1 MTLKQVIESIQAEND
16 QPGTIDLGSN
26 ERKID
31 NTADFNTEEDMVS
44 ELGPDVFLL
53 NTVSTELV
61 SQYPEAT
68 TPSVSHVLEHR
79 EMSPPMKVD
88 DLAPLQRGET
98 PSDQSRSTEDDICLS
113 PAFKTLVRVPHT
125 LDASLQPIES
135 GILEPNKSS
144 TALKLSSVTDSV
156 PPNISVSESKQLLKK
171 KEKKSVRASKLSSLC
186 QSTGPES
193 ESNRGSGQLKSP
205 RDCPPAP

>member
-88 DLAPLQRGET
+88 DLAPLQEERPRQT
-98 PSDQSRSTEDDICLS
+98 RADQQKMIYAYHPRLK
-113 PAFKTLVRVPHT
+113 PLYAFLTHLMPHCN
-125 LDASLQPIES
+125 P
-135 GILEPNKSS
+135 
-144 TALKLSSVTDSV
+144 
-156 PPNISVSESKQLLKK
+156 
-171 KEKKSVRASKLSSLC
+171 
-186 QSTGPES
+186 
-193 ESNRGSGQLKSP
+193 
-205 RDCPPAP
+205 